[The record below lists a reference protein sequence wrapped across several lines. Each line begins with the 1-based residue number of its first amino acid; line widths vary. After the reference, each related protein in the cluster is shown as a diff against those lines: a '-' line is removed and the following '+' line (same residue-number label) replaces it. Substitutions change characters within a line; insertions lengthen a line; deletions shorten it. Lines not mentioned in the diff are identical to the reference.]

1 MDGQLPGIYVL
12 QTIGMYRVIEREKY
26 APDYKYEEEYENL
39 SDAKERMRQLYH
51 ETAIEGDP
59 DLIEKAE
66 IFEMCASVI
75 FVDGNEVTWDI
86 ED

>member
-1 MDGQLPGIYVL
+1 
-12 QTIGMYRVIEREKY
+12 
-26 APDYKYEEEYENL
+26 
-39 SDAKERMRQLYH
+39 MRQMYH

>member
-1 MDGQLPGIYVL
+1 
-12 QTIGMYRVIEREKY
+12 MYKVIEREKY
-26 APDYKYEEEYENL
+26 APDYEYEEDYFL
-39 SDAKERMRQLYH
+39 LTDAKARMKQLYH

-66 IFEMCASVI
+66 IFEMCASVT